1 WRSPGVSIVYAEH
14 TMILFICIYFVSQ
27 KDQEVFVF
35 TSIDDVQSRLTE
47 QQYVSNRKLAT
58 VVFLVT
64 RMNKMILMEG
74 PAGVGK
80 TEMAKVLAKTLD
92 RPQIR
97 LQCNKG
103 LDDVKA
109 LYARA

>member
-1 WRSPGVSIVYAEH
+1 MFLG
-14 TMILFICIYFVSQ
+14 IYYVSQ

-58 VVFLVT
+58 VVFLAT
-64 RMNKMILMEG
+64 RMNKPILMEG

-80 TEMAKVLAKTLD
+80 TELAKVLAKTLD
-92 RPQIR
+92 RPLIR
-97 LQCNKG
+97 LQC
-103 LDDVKA
+103 
-109 LYARA
+109 